1 MFPSSSASN
10 RRFSFTAGLQPPAAE
25 TKRTQAPALRV
36 DTEDDASTPVM
47 NTLQASPLET
57 KSAPGA
63 QARAPW
69 ATMDAQSF
77 LLAHRELLARMA
89 AAPDWSH
96 TPTPERTPP
105 SPTSRQ
111 APAQPLSAADIFGF
125 YDTLA
130 RRPPLTAKESTQD
143 TTALRCAVI
152 AERHR
157 IKAMPQLKA
166 AEALDANLRRVE
178 KALCEREAAWI
189 KALDTLTVRQHLQ
202 AIAAGD
208 QPRHVKTAGLLAVA
222 TARPEALLDAS
233 SFQTVHGTLADT
245 LATDPAW
252 RAGADESLRHTAPEP
267 SAVFRFY
274 QSLRQSMETP
284 APPWPWG
291 DAAAREALGNA
302 MVMQAYRFGL
312 QGLTALEALSAQL
325 HSLSAALREA
335 AKAAFMRF

>member
-1 MFPSSSASN
+1 MVAPICISN

-25 TKRTQAPALRV
+25 SKRTQAPVLSV

-47 NTLQASPLET
+47 NTLQASPRET
-57 KSAPGA
+57 KSVPGA

-69 ATMDAQSF
+69 VAMDAQSF

-89 AAPDWSH
+89 ADPDWSH
-96 TPTPERTPP
+96 TPTPQQTPP
-105 SPTSRQ
+105 SPTSKQ
-111 APAQPLSAADIFGF
+111 APAQPLSAADVFGF

-152 AERHR
+152 GERHR
-157 IKAMPQLKA
+157 LKALPQLKA
-166 AEALDANLRRVE
+166 AQALDANLRRVE

-189 KALDTLTVRQHLQ
+189 KALDTLTVRQVLQ
-202 AIAAGD
+202 AIATGD
-208 QPRHVKTAGLLAVA
+208 QPGHVKTAGLLALA
-222 TARPEALLDAS
+222 TARPQALLEAAS
-233 SFQTVHGTLADT
+233 FETVHRMLADT

-267 SAVFRFY
+267 ATVFRFY
-274 QSLRQSMETP
+274 QSLRQSIETS
-284 APPWPWG
+284 APPWG
-291 DAAAREALGNA
+291 DAASREALGSVMALQAGHFGLLGLTAREALK
-302 MVMQAYRFGL
+302 
-312 QGLTALEALSAQL
+312 TQL
-325 HSLSAALREA
+325 HALRTALREA